1 MSQTWVQCLESL
13 KNTLPLGEFS
23 VWVKP
28 LKAAERNETLY
39 LYAPSASALKY
50 INNHKNLE
58 AAIVLAVSEFDR
70 KLKVRFGV
78 VDSSKN
84 IAGQTKHHTTPLFP
98 EYTFDSL
105 VLGSA
110 NQVAALASRQIAEKI
125 GASPYNPFIIYGE
138 SGLGKTHLMQAAGHL
153 ALEKNPNTKIIY
165 VPLMDFVRNITTSL
179 RHNTIENVKLFYQ
192 SADLLLVDDIHLIAG
207 KDKSQEEFFHIFNF
221 LFSTKKQI
229 IFTCDQPPKNIKDLE
244 NRLKTRFSQG
254 LNLQLSPPEL
264 EMRAAILLKKSQ
276 NPQISLD
283 LSEDV
288 ALFIASHVVS
298 NVRDLEGALLKLKAF
313 VDFSQIDHSF
323 ITKDVVEGAL
333 GDLIKPKKL
342 IIEVNEVQKTVSKF
356 YGITVSDLISN
367 SRKQHLVKARQM
379 AIYLCH
385 ELTSLSLAK
394 IGQNF
399 GNRDHS
405 TVLYSC
411 EKLKGLI
418 NTNEEIKN
426 DIENITI
433 KITNL

>member
-1 MSQTWVQCLESL
+1 MSQTWVKSLDSL
-13 KNTLPLGEFS
+13 KNSLPLGEFS

-28 LKAAERNETLY
+28 LGAIEKNSTLH
-39 LYAPSASALKY
+39 LLAPSASALKY
-50 INNHKNLE
+50 INNHKKIKS
-58 AAIVLAVSEFDR
+58 AIALAVAEQNR
-70 KLKVRFGV
+70 TLKIRFGV
-78 VDSSKN
+78 TDAAKTSSEQK
-84 IAGQTKHHTTPLFP
+84 KHHTTPLFP
-98 EYTFDSL
+98 EYTFENL

-110 NQVAALASRQIAEKI
+110 NEVAALASRQIAQKI
-125 GASPYNPFIIYGE
+125 GSSPYNPFIIYGE

-153 ALEKNPNTKIIY
+153 ALEKNPGSRIIY

-276 NPQISLD
+276 NPQISLS
-283 LSEDV
+283 LNEDV
-288 ALFIASHVVS
+288 ALFIASHVTS

-313 VDFSQIDHSF
+313 VDFSRIDHSS
-323 ITKDVVEGAL
+323 ISKNVVEGAL
-333 GDLIKPKKL
+333 GDLISPKKRL
-342 IIEVNEVQKTVSKF
+342 VEINEVQKIVSKY

-367 SRKQHLVKARQM
+367 SRKQHLVRVRQM
-379 AIYLCH
+379 AVYLCH
-385 ELTSLSLAK
+385 NLTALSLSK

-411 EKLKGLI
+411 EKVKELMK
-418 NTNEEIKN
+418 TNEEIKN
-426 DIENITI
+426 DFENIKI

>member
-1 MSQTWVQCLESL
+1 MSQTWVKSLDSL
-13 KNTLPLGEFS
+13 KNSLPLGEFS

-28 LKAAERNETLY
+28 LSAIEKNSTLH
-39 LYAPSASALKY
+39 LLAPSASALKY
-50 INNHKNLE
+50 INNHKKIKS
-58 AAIVLAVSEFDR
+58 AISLAVAEQNR
-70 KLKVRFGV
+70 TLKIRFGV
-78 VDSSKN
+78 ADAAKTSSEQK
-84 IAGQTKHHTTPLFP
+84 KHHTTPLFP
-98 EYTFDSL
+98 EYTFENL

-110 NQVAALASRQIAEKI
+110 NEVAALASRQIAEKI
-125 GASPYNPFIIYGE
+125 GSSPYNPFIIYGE

-153 ALEKNPNTKIIY
+153 ALEKNPGSKIIY

-276 NPQISLD
+276 NPQISLS

-288 ALFIASHVVS
+288 ALFIASHVTS

-313 VDFSQIDHSF
+313 VDFSRIDHSS
-323 ITKDVVEGAL
+323 ISKDVVEDAL
-333 GDLIKPKKL
+333 GDLISPKKRL
-342 IIEVNEVQKTVSKF
+342 VEINEIQKTVSKY

-367 SRKQHLVKARQM
+367 SRKQH
-379 AIYLCH
+379 
-385 ELTSLSLAK
+385 
-394 IGQNF
+394 
-399 GNRDHS
+399 
-405 TVLYSC
+405 
-411 EKLKGLI
+411 
-418 NTNEEIKN
+418 
-426 DIENITI
+426 
-433 KITNL
+433 

>member
-1 MSQTWVQCLESL
+1 MSQTWAKSLDSL
-13 KNTLPLGEFS
+13 KNSLPLGEFS

-28 LKAAERNETLY
+28 LGAIEKNSTLH
-39 LYAPSASALKY
+39 LLAPSASALKY
-50 INNHKNLE
+50 INNHKKIKS
-58 AAIVLAVSEFDR
+58 AIVLAVAEHNRTIKIKFGIADAAKKSSEQ
-70 KLKVRFGV
+70 K
-78 VDSSKN
+78 
-84 IAGQTKHHTTPLFP
+84 KHHTTPLFP
-98 EYTFDSL
+98 EYTFENL

-110 NQVAALASRQIAEKI
+110 NEVAALASRQIAENI
-125 GASPYNPFIIYGE
+125 GSSPYNPFIIYGE

-153 ALEKNPNTKIIY
+153 ALEKNPTSKIIY

-276 NPQISLD
+276 KTQISLS
-283 LSEDV
+283 LNEDV
-288 ALFIASHVVS
+288 ALFIASHVTS

-313 VDFSQIDHSF
+313 VDFSRIDHSS
-323 ITKDVVEGAL
+323 ISKEVVVGAL
-333 GDLIKPKKL
+333 GDLINPKKRL
-342 IIEVNEVQKTVSKF
+342 VEINEIQKTVSRY
-356 YGITVSDLISN
+356 YGITVSDLVSN
-367 SRKQHLVKARQM
+367 SRRQHLVRARQM
-379 AIYLCH
+379 AVYLCH
-385 ELTSLSLAK
+385 NLTALSLSK

-411 EKLKGLI
+411 EKLKELMK
-418 NTNEEIKN
+418 TNKDIKN
-426 DIENITI
+426 DFENIKI